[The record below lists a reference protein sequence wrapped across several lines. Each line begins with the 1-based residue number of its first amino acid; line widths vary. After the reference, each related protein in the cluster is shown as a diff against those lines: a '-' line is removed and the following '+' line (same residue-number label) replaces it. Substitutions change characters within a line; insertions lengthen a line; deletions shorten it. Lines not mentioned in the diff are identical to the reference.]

1 MDSPERYVTLAVP
14 ENLVRK
20 LTRHALFTPPARRSR
35 SRIAWFDTDRF
46 DLCER
51 NISLC
56 LIDAGTARIQRVA
69 RGTEDEYLAA
79 YGPDFDF
86 SSVPEDDLRRRL
98 RRAVRRGL
106 APVFETQAIVS
117 SWQLA
122 LEGGKA
128 VLAQLARGE
137 LRSGER
143 VLRISELRLSSVDA
157 QDCSHYR
164 VARDLIADLRL
175 RVEPAALEVRG
186 LRLARNQTP
195 QPVKSS
201 PSPVSPKHSSADALR
216 AIARACVAQFQFNE
230 AGASGSNDPE
240 YVHQMRVSMRRL
252 RSALRA
258 FAPVLPAEVQTRFVP
273 GLRTL
278 AAALGAA
285 RDWDVTLEELILP
298 VAQTQPEDARLAT
311 LVAAATQLREEAR
324 AQCAAALA
332 VGSHH
337 LLLAELLVYLHCDW
351 PAATAEEQPL
361 LGQFAAR
368 RLDALHRKVAKAA
381 KRVSADDIPALHRLR
396 IAIKRLRY
404 TLEFFAPLF
413 SRKAVRA
420 YLGRMEKLQEDLGL
434 LNDLANAYPRLA
446 DCAVR
451 NPAMA
456 EGVAFAHGWY
466 ATRLA
471 ELLQRIPGEVRPLAK
486 QKRFWMG

>member
-1 MDSPERYVTLAVP
+1 MESPERYVTLAVP
-14 ENLVRK
+14 ENLARK
-20 LTRHALFTPPARRSR
+20 LARHALFAAPGRRSR
-35 SRIAWFDTDRF
+35 SRITWFDTDRF
-46 DLCER
+46 DLCTR

-69 RGTEDEYLAA
+69 TGAEDEYLAA

-86 SSVPEDDLRRRL
+86 SGIPEDDLRRRL
-98 RRAVRRGL
+98 RRAARRGL
-106 APVFETQAIVS
+106 VPAFETQAIVS
-117 SWQLA
+117 TWQLSQA
-122 LEGGKA
+122 GGKA

-137 LRSGER
+137 LRGGER
-143 VLRISELRLSSVDA
+143 VLRISELRLSAVDP
-157 QDCSHYR
+157 QDCDHFR
-164 VARDLIADLRL
+164 VARELIADLGL
-175 RVEPAALEVRG
+175 RVEPATLEVRG
-186 LRLARNQTP
+186 LRLARNELP

-201 PSPVSPKHSSADALR
+201 SSPVSPEQSCADALR
-216 AIARACVAQFQFNE
+216 AIALACVAQFQRNE
-230 AGASGSNDPE
+230 GGASGANDPE
-240 YVHQMRVSMRRL
+240 YVHQMRVAMRRL

-258 FAPVLPAEVQTRFVP
+258 FAPLLPAEVQTRFIP
-273 GLRTL
+273 PLRTL

-298 VAQTQPEDARLAT
+298 VAQTQPDDARLAT

-332 VGSHH
+332 AGSHH
-337 LLLAELLVYLHCDW
+337 LLLAELLAYLHCDW
-351 PAATAEEQPL
+351 PGAVGEEQPL

-381 KRVSADDIPALHRLR
+381 KRASADNIPALHRLR

-486 QKRFWMG
+486 QKRFWMR